1 MRKIQLRKPLLI
13 YLYGMPGSG
22 KSYLARNLSENYGL
36 AVVSSNK
43 IRSLLFENPLYD
55 KSENQIIE
63 KIMLDQAEQFLK
75 NGIGVV
81 YDISASRVM
90 QRRSLRELTRKLKIK
105 DLLIWLQID
114 QETAYSRSTNRDHR
128 KPDDKYNKNLSLDA
142 FNIQLRQMQNPL
154 DEAGIV
160 VSGKHIYSTQ
170 NIAIQK
176 KLLKMGLIESEDLG
190 KKIAKPELVNLV
202 SKAQVVG
209 GRVNYSRRN
218 IIIR

>member
-1 MRKIQLRKPLLI
+1 
-13 YLYGMPGSG
+13 MPGSG

-90 QRRSLRELTRKLKIK
+90 QRRSLRELSRKLKIK

-128 KPDDKYNKNLSLDA
+128 KPDDKL
-142 FNIQLRQMQNPL
+142 
-154 DEAGIV
+154 
-160 VSGKHIYSTQ
+160 
-170 NIAIQK
+170 
-176 KLLKMGLIESEDLG
+176 
-190 KKIAKPELVNLV
+190 
-202 SKAQVVG
+202 
-209 GRVNYSRRN
+209 
-218 IIIR
+218 

>member
-1 MRKIQLRKPLLI
+1 MRKIKLRGPTLI
-13 YLYGMPGSG
+13 YFYGMPGAG
-22 KSYLARNLSENYGL
+22 KSYLARNIAENYGL

-43 IRSLLFENPLYD
+43 IRNILFENPVYD
-55 KSENQIIE
+55 KTENNMVE
-63 KIMLDQAEQFLK
+63 KIMIDQTEQFLK
-75 NGIGVV
+75 NDIGVV
-81 YDISASRVM
+81 YDISASRIL
-90 QRRSLRELTRKLKIK
+90 QRRALRELTRKLKIK
-105 DLLIWLQID
+105 DLLIWIQID
-114 QETAYSRSTNRDHR
+114 QDTAYARSTNRDHR
-128 KPDDKYNKNLSLDA
+128 KPDDKYNKNLSLDS
-142 FNIQLRQMQNPL
+142 FNAQLRQMQNPI

-176 KLLKMGLIESEDLG
+176 KLVKMGLIDSEDLG

-202 SKAQVVG
+202 SKAQIVG

>member
-1 MRKIQLRKPLLI
+1 
-13 YLYGMPGSG
+13 MPGSG

-63 KIMLDQAEQFLK
+63 KVMLDQAEQFLK

-90 QRRSLRELTRKLKIK
+90 QRRSLRELSRKLKIK

-128 KPDDKYNKNLSLDA
+128 KPDDKLNKNLSLEA
-142 FNIQLRQMQNPL
+142 FNVQLRQMQNPL

-160 VSGKHIYSTQ
+160 VSGKHIYNTQ

-176 KLLKMGLIESEDLG
+176 KLLKMGLIDQEDLG

>member
-1 MRKIQLRKPLLI
+1 
-13 YLYGMPGSG
+13 MPGSG

>member
-1 MRKIQLRKPLLI
+1 
-13 YLYGMPGSG
+13 
-22 KSYLARNLSENYGL
+22 
-36 AVVSSNK
+36 
-43 IRSLLFENPLYD
+43 
-55 KSENQIIE
+55 
-63 KIMLDQAEQFLK
+63 
-75 NGIGVV
+75 
-81 YDISASRVM
+81 
-90 QRRSLRELTRKLKIK
+90 
-105 DLLIWLQID
+105 
-114 QETAYSRSTNRDHR
+114 
-128 KPDDKYNKNLSLDA
+128 
-142 FNIQLRQMQNPL
+142 MQNPL